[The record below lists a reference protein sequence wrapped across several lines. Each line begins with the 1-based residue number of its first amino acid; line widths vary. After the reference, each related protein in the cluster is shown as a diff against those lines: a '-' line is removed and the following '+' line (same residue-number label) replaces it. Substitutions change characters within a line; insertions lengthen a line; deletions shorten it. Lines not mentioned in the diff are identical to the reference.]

1 MLNKMK
7 VALLG
12 AMAVAAVG
20 STNAQAATQSADA
33 KVTILSAVQL
43 TQNDA
48 LDFGVVASSAVAGTV
63 TLPANTNIRSCTASV
78 TCVGAALRG
87 QFTVSGAANGYTV
100 AIAVDPTATLTSGLN
115 SMSATLTPSITSF
128 NSTGAAQAFFVGGA
142 LSVGAGQAAGL
153 YTGTYTVSA
162 NYQ

>member
-43 TQNDA
+43 T
-48 LDFGVVASSAVAGTV
+48 
-63 TLPANTNIRSCTASV
+63 
-78 TCVGAALRG
+78 
-87 QFTVSGAANGYTV
+87 
-100 AIAVDPTATLTSGLN
+100 
-115 SMSATLTPSITSF
+115 
-128 NSTGAAQAFFVGGA
+128 
-142 LSVGAGQAAGL
+142 
-153 YTGTYTVSA
+153 
-162 NYQ
+162 